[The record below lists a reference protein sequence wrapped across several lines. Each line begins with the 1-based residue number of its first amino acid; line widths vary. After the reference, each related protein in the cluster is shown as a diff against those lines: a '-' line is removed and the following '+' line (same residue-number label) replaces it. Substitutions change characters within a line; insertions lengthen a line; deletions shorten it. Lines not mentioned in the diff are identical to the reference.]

1 MSFFFGV
8 GGQTRSTTK
17 KKFKKKSSLSF
28 FSLFSPHSNQNHQA
42 LHCLD
47 RDGKAVV
54 LEIDPSEYVFKMALS
69 QKRFDTVLTLVRSG
83 ALCGQAVVS
92 YLRSKGFPEV
102 ALHFA
107 GDDAR
112 ARFDLALECGSIEVA
127 LDAARQLDE
136 PATWRALGGEALRH
150 GNVAVA
156 EFAYQRVRDYGRLAF
171 LYALVGASDK
181 LAKTVKLAATRG
193 DARSRWQ
200 FATYAGDAAERVRAL
215 EAAGLPALAAAAAA
229 SAGLEGDAARL
240 AEEAGD
246 AGARAAAAGAAGAR
260 LSAPKVLQRGENWP
274 LLSVSKGLFE
284 SLAAK
289 AAANAAA
296 APGGGGAA
304 AAVSAAAVATAA
316 AGSAPAAK
324 KGAFDLDDDA
334 EVDAGAWGDDD
345 GELDLDGSGG
355 GGGDGFGA
363 ADADAAAAGGDE
375 NGDDDD
381 AGWEMED
388 LELPDVGSGRGGAAT
403 AADASTAKAFAAPSP
418 GAPVDSR
425 WLRAASSSRLAA
437 EHVAAGAH
445 DAAMRLLNSQ
455 LGLVEFAPLRPYFL
469 EIRAAAVAAAP
480 GLPGCPAV
488 RVPLPA
494 SHSPDDDAAPPRSPA
509 LPYSLPLLEAK
520 LRAMYK
526 HVTEGKFSEGLRSA
540 DSLLHLIPLT
550 VREERRER
558 DRERE
563 RERERERA
571 RERERERERRERE
584 REQSRER
591 GFF

>member
-1 MSFFFGV
+1 
-8 GGQTRSTTK
+8 
-17 KKFKKKSSLSF
+17 
-28 FSLFSPHSNQNHQA
+28 
-42 LHCLD
+42 
-47 RDGKAVV
+47 VV
-54 LEIDPSEYVFKMALS
+54 LEVDPSEYVFKLALS
-69 QKRFDTVLTLVRSG
+69 QKRFDTVLALVRSG

-92 YLRSKGFPEV
+92 YLRAKGFPEV

-171 LYALVGASDK
+171 LYALVGATDK
-181 LAKTVKLAATRG
+181 LAKTVKLAAARG

-229 SAGLEGDAARL
+229 SAGLEEDAARL
-240 AEEAGD
+240 AEEAGE

-260 LSAPKVLQRGENWP
+260 LAAPEVLQRGENWP

-289 AAANAAA
+289 AAANAVGA
-296 APGGGGAA
+296 GGAGAAA
-304 AAVSAAAVATAA
+304 AAVSAAAAATASA
-316 AGSAPAAK
+316 AASAPGK

-355 GGGDGFGA
+355 GGGGDGAF
-363 ADADAAAAGGDE
+363 ADAGGDDENE
-375 NGDDDD
+375 NGDDD

-388 LELPDVGSGRGGAAT
+388 LELPDVGRGGAAGG
-403 AADASTAKAFAAPSP
+403 ASASASSSKAFVAPSP
-418 GAPVDSR
+418 GVPVDAR
-425 WLRAASSSRLAA
+425 WLKAASGSKLAA
-437 EHVAAGAH
+437 EHVAAGAP

-455 LGLVEFAPLRPYFL
+455 LGFVEFAPLRPYFL

-494 SHSPDDDAAPPRSPA
+494 AHSADDDAAPPRNPA

-540 DSLLHLIPLT
+540 DALLHLVPLT
-550 VREERRER
+550 VRRR
-558 DRERE
+558 
-563 RERERERA
+563 
-571 RERERERERRERE
+571 RRRSFGVSE
-584 REQSRER
+584 
-591 GFF
+591 FFFWF

>member
-1 MSFFFGV
+1 MELV
-8 GGQTRSTTK
+8 LAAALTETTGASLRCAAPSASAAASCGSAAALPLSLSK
-17 KKFKKKSSLSF
+17 KKKKNSLSSF
-28 FSLFSPHSNQNHQA
+28 LYIFSHQQSLNNQA

-54 LEIDPSEYVFKMALS
+54 LEIDPSEYVFKTALS
-69 QKRFDTVLTLVRSG
+69 RKRFDTVLALVRSG

-92 YLRSKGFPEV
+92 YLRLKGFPEV

-107 GDDAR
+107 GDDPR

-127 LDAARQLDE
+127 LDAARQLDD

-229 SAGLEGDAARL
+229 SAGLEEEAARL
-240 AEEAGD
+240 AEEAGE

-260 LSAPKVLQRGENWP
+260 LAAPKVLQRGENWP

-289 AAANAAA
+289 AAANAVG
-296 APGGGGAA
+296 PGGAA
-304 AAVSAAAVATAA
+304 AAVSAAAAATAA
-316 AGSAPAAK
+316 ASASAPAK

-355 GGGDGFGA
+355 GGGDAF
-363 ADADAAAAGGDE
+363 ADAGDDE
-375 NGDDDD
+375 TANGDGDDD

-388 LELPDVGSGRGGAAT
+388 LELPDVGSRGGAGAGS
-403 AADASTAKAFAAPSP
+403 ASASASSSQRAFVAPSP
-418 GAPVDSR
+418 GVPVDAR
-425 WLRAASSSRLAA
+425 WLKAASSSKLAA
-437 EHVAAGAH
+437 EHIAAGAP

-455 LGLVEFAPLRPYFL
+455 LGLVEFGPLRPYFL
-469 EIRAAAVAAAP
+469 EIRAAAVASAP

-494 SHSPDDDAAPPRSPA
+494 SHSADDDAAPPRSPA
-509 LPYSLPLLEAK
+509 LPYSLPLLESK
-520 LRAMYK
+520 LRSMYK

-540 DSLLHLIPLT
+540 DALLHLIPLT
-550 VREERRER
+550 VRREA
-558 DRERE
+558 ESGGGVLFE
-563 RERERERA
+563 
-571 RERERERERRERE
+571 
-584 REQSRER
+584 
-591 GFF
+591 FFPF

>member
-1 MSFFFGV
+1 M
-8 GGQTRSTTK
+8 
-17 KKFKKKSSLSF
+17 
-28 FSLFSPHSNQNHQA
+28 
-42 LHCLD
+42 
-47 RDGKAVV
+47 
-54 LEIDPSEYVFKMALS
+54 
-69 QKRFDTVLTLVRSG
+69 
-83 ALCGQAVVS
+83 VS

-229 SAGLEGDAARL
+229 SAGLEEDAARL
-240 AEEAGD
+240 AQEAGE

-260 LSAPKVLQRGENWP
+260 LAAPKVLQRGENWP

-289 AAANAAA
+289 AAANAAPA
-296 APGGGGAA
+296 AAGGGAAA
-304 AAVSAAAVATAA
+304 AAVSAAAAATASA
-316 AGSAPAAK
+316 APAK
-324 KGAFDLDDDA
+324 KGAFDLDDDDA

-355 GGGDGFGA
+355 GGGGQVDAF
-363 ADADAAAAGGDE
+363 ADADDNEGGE
-375 NGDDDD
+375 GDDD

-388 LELPDVGSGRGGAAT
+388 LELPDVGAASRGGGGAAG
-403 AADASTAKAFAAPSP
+403 AGGGASTARAFVAPSP
-418 GAPVDSR
+418 GVPVDAR
-425 WLRAASSSRLAA
+425 WLKAASSSKLAA
-437 EHVAAGAH
+437 EHVAAGAPE
-445 DAAMRLLNSQ
+445 AAMRLLNAQ
-455 LGLVEFAPLRPYFL
+455 LGFVEFAPLRPYFL
-469 EIRAAAVAAAP
+469 EIRTAAVASAP

-494 SHSPDDDAAPPRSPA
+494 SHSPDDDACPPRAPA
-509 LPYSLPLLEAK
+509 LPYSLPLLEGK

-540 DSLLHLIPLT
+540 DALLHLIPLT
-550 VREERRER
+550 VRR
-558 DRERE
+558 
-563 RERERERA
+563 
-571 RERERERERRERE
+571 
-584 REQSRER
+584 
-591 GFF
+591 